1 MKHSINAIAS
11 LLSLF
16 IIACNQPDTAQHQPA
31 ADEIKQQADA
41 NSASAGQADPDT
53 AAPGAVTIKDE
64 RLNAVYQQYV
74 HLTEA
79 LVKGDMTNAR
89 IAGNAIQAG
98 MNETAQTG
106 AKETK
111 ESALLK
117 ASAEKIAKASDIESQ
132 RKAYAGMS
140 AELIALVKKA
150 GVANGE
156 LYVSY
161 CPMVFDDE
169 GASWLSMDKKILNPY
184 FGDKMLTCGEIKETI
199 TIQPKTAD

>member
-1 MKHSINAIAS
+1 MKHSINIIAS

-16 IIACNQPDTAQHQPA
+16 IIACNQPDTAQHQRA
-31 ADEIKQQADA
+31 ADEIREQANA
-41 NSASAGQADPDT
+41 NSASAGQAYPDSV
-53 AAPGAVTIKDE
+53 PGAVTIKDD

-106 AKETK
+106 AKETT

-199 TIQPKTAD
+199 K